1 MTDNKEIERIIY
13 SIFNAFKAGETNKIE
28 DFLHENATVWD
39 VFTPDLIRGKEQLEE
54 FHKKDQEQK
63 NSRGALS
70 INIEQPMI
78 TVKENLA
85 IALYYLDFS
94 YQEPNEISGR
104 VRITY
109 IFSRDGTGWKII
121 HHHEGM
127 VPKNKT

>member
-1 MTDNKEIERIIY
+1 MSDNKEIERIIY
-13 SIFNAFKAGETNKIE
+13 SIFNAFQAGETNKIE

-104 VRITY
+104 VRITD

-127 VPKNKT
+127 VPKNNT

>member
-1 MTDNKEIERIIY
+1 MSYNKEIERIIY
-13 SIFNAFKAGETNKIE
+13 SIFNAFQVGETNKIE
-28 DFLHENATVWD
+28 DFLHEKATVWD
-39 VFTPDLIRGKEQLEE
+39 VFTPDLISGKGQLEE
-54 FHKKDQEQK
+54 FHKRDQEQK

-70 INIEQPMI
+70 IDIEQPMI

-94 YQEPNEISGR
+94 YQEPNAISGR
-104 VRITY
+104 VRITD
-109 IFSRDGTGWKII
+109 IFSRDGMEWKII

>member
-1 MTDNKEIERIIY
+1 MSDNKEIERIIY
-13 SIFNAFKAGETNKIE
+13 SIFNAFQAGETNKIE

-39 VFTPDLIRGKEQLEE
+39 VFTPDLIKGKTQLEE

-70 INIEQPMI
+70 IDIEQPMI

-94 YQEPNEISGR
+94 YQEPNAISGR
-104 VRITY
+104 VRITD
-109 IFSRDGTGWKII
+109 IFSRDETGWKII

-127 VPKNKT
+127 VPKNNT

>member
-1 MTDNKEIERIIY
+1 MSDNKEIERIIY

-28 DFLHENATVWD
+28 DFLNENATVWD

-70 INIEQPMI
+70 IDIEKPLI
-78 TVKENLA
+78 TVREDSA
-85 IALYYLDFS
+85 IALYYLNFS
-94 YQEPNEISGR
+94 YEEPDAISGR
-104 VRITY
+104 VRITD

-127 VPKNKT
+127 VPKNNT

>member
-39 VFTPDLIRGKEQLEE
+39 VFTPDLIKGKTQLEK

-70 INIEQPMI
+70 IKIEQPLI
-78 TVKENLA
+78 TVKENSA
-85 IALYYLDFS
+85 IALYYLDFT
-94 YQEPNEISGR
+94 YQEPNAISGR
-104 VRITY
+104 VRITD
-109 IFSRDGTGWKII
+109 IFSRDGMEWKII

>member
-1 MTDNKEIERIIY
+1 MSDNKEIERIIY

-63 NSRGALS
+63 NSRGVLS
-70 INIEQPMI
+70 IDVEKPLI
-78 TVKENLA
+78 TIRENSA
-85 IALYYLDFS
+85 IALYYLNFS
-94 YQEPNEISGR
+94 YEEPDAISGR
-104 VRITY
+104 VRITD

-127 VPKNKT
+127 VPKNNT

>member
-1 MTDNKEIERIIY
+1 MSDNKEIERIIY

-28 DFLHENATVWD
+28 DFLNENATVWD

-63 NSRGALS
+63 NSRGVLS
-70 INIEQPMI
+70 IDVEKPLI
-78 TVKENLA
+78 TIRENSA
-85 IALYYLDFS
+85 IALYYLNFK
-94 YQEPNEISGR
+94 YEEPNAISGR
-104 VRITY
+104 VRITD

-127 VPKNKT
+127 VPKNNT

>member
-1 MTDNKEIERIIY
+1 MSDNKEIERIIY

-39 VFTPDLIRGKEQLEE
+39 VFTPDIIRGKEQLEE

-63 NSRGALS
+63 NSRGTLS
-70 INIEQPMI
+70 IDIEKPLI
-78 TVKENLA
+78 TVRENSA
-85 IALYYLDFS
+85 IALYYLNFS
-94 YQEPNEISGR
+94 YEEPDAISGR
-104 VRITY
+104 VRITD

-127 VPKNKT
+127 VPKNNT

>member
-1 MTDNKEIERIIY
+1 MSDNKEIERIIY
-13 SIFNAFKAGETNKIE
+13 SIFNAFQAGETNKIE

-63 NSRGALS
+63 NSRGVLS
-70 INIEQPMI
+70 IDIEKPLI
-78 TVKENLA
+78 TVREDSA
-85 IALYYLDFS
+85 IALYYLNFS
-94 YQEPNEISGR
+94 YEEPNEISGR
-104 VRITY
+104 VRITD

>member
-1 MTDNKEIERIIY
+1 MSDNKEIEHIIY
-13 SIFNAFKAGETNKIE
+13 SIFNAFQSGETNKIE

-70 INIEQPMI
+70 IDIEKPLI
-78 TVKENLA
+78 TVREDSA
-85 IALYYLDFS
+85 IALYYLNFK
-94 YQEPNEISGR
+94 YEEPDAISGR
-104 VRITY
+104 VRITD
-109 IFSRDGTGWKII
+109 IFSRDETGWKII

-127 VPKNKT
+127 VPKNNT

>member
-1 MTDNKEIERIIY
+1 MSDNKEIERIIY

-63 NSRGALS
+63 NSRGTLS
-70 INIEQPMI
+70 IDIEKPLI
-78 TVKENLA
+78 TVRENSA
-85 IALYYLDFS
+85 IALYYLNFS
-94 YQEPNEISGR
+94 YEEPDAISGR
-104 VRITY
+104 VRITD

-127 VPKNKT
+127 VPKNTT

>member
-1 MTDNKEIERIIY
+1 MSDNKEIERIIY
-13 SIFNAFKAGETNKIE
+13 SIFNAFQAGETNKIE

-63 NSRGALS
+63 NSRGTLS
-70 INIEQPMI
+70 IDIEKPLI
-78 TVKENLA
+78 TVRENSA
-85 IALYYLDFS
+85 IALYYLNFK
-94 YQEPNEISGR
+94 YEEPNAISGR
-104 VRITY
+104 VRITD

-127 VPKNKT
+127 VPKNNT

>member
-1 MTDNKEIERIIY
+1 MSDNKEIERIIY
-13 SIFNAFKAGETNKIE
+13 SIFNAFQAGETNKIE

-70 INIEQPMI
+70 IDIEKPLI
-78 TVKENLA
+78 TVRENSA
-85 IALYYLDFS
+85 IALYYLNFS
-94 YQEPNEISGR
+94 YEKPNEISGR
-104 VRITY
+104 VRITD

>member
-1 MTDNKEIERIIY
+1 MSDNKEIERIIY
-13 SIFNAFKAGETNKIE
+13 SIFNAFQAGETNKIE

-104 VRITY
+104 VRITD

>member
-1 MTDNKEIERIIY
+1 MSDNKEIERIIY
-13 SIFNAFKAGETNKIE
+13 SIFNAFQAGETNKIE

-70 INIEQPMI
+70 IDIEKPLI
-78 TVKENLA
+78 TVRENSA
-85 IALYYLDFS
+85 IALYYLNFK
-94 YQEPNEISGR
+94 YEEPNAISGR
-104 VRITY
+104 VRITD

>member
-1 MTDNKEIERIIY
+1 MSGNKEIERIIY

-39 VFTPDLIRGKEQLEE
+39 VFTPDLIKGKTQLEE

-63 NSRGALS
+63 NSRGTLS
-70 INIEQPMI
+70 IDIEKPLI
-78 TVKENLA
+78 TVRENSA
-85 IALYYLDFS
+85 IALYYLNFK
-94 YQEPNEISGR
+94 YEEPDAISGR
-104 VRITY
+104 VRITD

-127 VPKNKT
+127 VPKNNT